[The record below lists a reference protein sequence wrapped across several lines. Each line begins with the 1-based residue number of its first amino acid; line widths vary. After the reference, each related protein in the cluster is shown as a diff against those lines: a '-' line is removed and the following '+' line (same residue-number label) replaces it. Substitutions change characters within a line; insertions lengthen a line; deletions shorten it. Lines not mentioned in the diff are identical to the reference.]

1 MDTAIEY
8 NAQKVLTDSV
18 YVKDVG
24 NCALEAV
31 SEVGEYYYLIIQTED
46 GVSNVCTFGPVVP
59 DIIELPRVYSAT
71 IVRQGYNDEKLA
83 KAIQTWATPKKT
95 NFIEIKQVSVED
107 AMKEY
112 RDIADYIGG
121 SYE

>member
-1 MDTAIEY
+1 MDTAIAY

-18 YVKDVG
+18 YVNDVG

-31 SEVGEYYYLIIQTED
+31 TADGEYYYLIIQTED

-59 DIIELPRVYSAT
+59 DIIELPKYYSAT
-71 IVRQGYNDEKLA
+71 IARQGYNDVKLA
-83 KAIQTWATPKKT
+83 KAIQTWATPKKI
-95 NFIEIKQVSVED
+95 NFIEIKQVLVEE

-112 RDIADYIGG
+112 RNIADYIGG
-121 SYE
+121 IL